1 MRKFWGYSFDVKIY
15 DLSISDAFRA
25 FGTWQ
30 ILFPT
35 PTMYCE
41 GTKTCSKPWI
51 SLILTVSAWGG
62 ACPGTNVELFLNF
75 FFSKKKWTWKNRFF
89 SWKNRSSK
97 KWFWIFFLEKFSFF
111 FDRSQKIYFSELK
124 KKVEYSFDVKNYDLS
139 ISEVF
144 SAIAAL
150 LDGFWSC
157 FLSKL

>member
-1 MRKFWGYSFDVKIY
+1 MNLKK
-15 DLSISDAFRA
+15 SIFQLKKSIFEKM
-25 FGTWQ
+25 
-30 ILFPT
+30 ILD
-35 PTMYCE
+35 
-41 GTKTCSKPWI
+41 
-51 SLILTVSAWGG
+51 
-62 ACPGTNVELFLNF
+62 
-75 FFSKKKWTWKNRFF
+75 
-89 SWKNRSSK
+89 
-97 KWFWIFFLEKFSFF
+97 FWIFFSKIFPFF